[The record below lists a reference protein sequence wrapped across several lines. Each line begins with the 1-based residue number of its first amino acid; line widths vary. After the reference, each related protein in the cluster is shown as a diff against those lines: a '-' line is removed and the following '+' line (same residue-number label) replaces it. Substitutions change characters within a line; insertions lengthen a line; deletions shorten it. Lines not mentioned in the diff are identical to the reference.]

1 MSSHLSRP
9 AAPERSAGLRR
20 AVGILAALLLAAGST
35 LAIGSPAVADAAR
48 SQQWYLSALGIPAAQ
63 AISQG
68 EGVTVAV
75 IDTGVTANQ
84 PDIAGSVLDGFD
96 TTPGSTGNGQQ
107 DTNGHGTQ
115 MAAIIAGHGHG
126 PGNADGVLGVAPRAK
141 ILPIKLDEQ
150 HNAFALASQVVAAG
164 IDAAVARGAKVIN
177 ASFAAPLD
185 ETVHQAVLR
194 ALDHDV
200 VFVAGG
206 GNTGQVTDAL
216 GTRDKEIVAPAF
228 FTGVLAICGTD
239 RNGNHADVSIPAP
252 PGGFVQFAVCAPAVD
267 AVAAQ
272 PNGTYVIREGTS
284 ISSAIV
290 AGVAALIR
298 AKYPTMPAYEVA
310 NHRNAQGR
318 PAAVRAR
325 DRQPGRRADRPGTAG
340 GQPEPVALAQPD
352 PARRYHSGIGQPTA
366 GRRARKV
373 RRRMAGRRRG
383 GRGRGGAP
391 RRRTVDRRPA
401 ASAPGVATAGAAP
414 GYPAGRPGGT
424 RTRQPRSPRRG

>member
-20 AVGILAALLLAAGST
+20 AMGILAALLLAAGST

-310 NHRNAQGR
+310 NRIIA
-318 PAAVRAR
+318 
-325 DRQPGRRADRPGTAG
+325 TATPKG
-340 GQPEPVALAQPD
+340 DPRLYGHGIVNPVAALTAQVP
-352 PARRYHSGIGQPTA
+352 
-366 GRRARKV
+366 
-373 RRRMAGRRRG
+373 
-383 GRGRGGAP
+383 
-391 RRRTVDRRPA
+391 PA
-401 ASAPGVATAGAAP
+401 ASPSPWLSHSPTPPAATTPASGNQPPAAAP
-414 GYPAGRPGGT
+414 GKSGAAWPAVVAVAAVVVVLLGAGLWIAV
-424 RTRQPRSPRRG
+424 QRRRRRA